1 MAFLNQHQ
9 PRISASATGNKTM
22 TAQISAYG
30 RLVADVQSRTTNNGN
45 PMAFTRMAVTLPC
58 QKAENG
64 EATFWLAVTAF
75 GRQAQSLAKHQKG
88 DLVSVAGNMQVNQW
102 TGNDGGTQTGYQVIA
117 DSVISAR
124 TARPGGKK
132 GQQGQATDALRRA
145 QEQQPPTQAYEDY
158 DQSQAYDDQIPF

>member
-1 MAFLNQHQ
+1 
-9 PRISASATGNKTM
+9 M

-30 RLVADVQSRTTNNGN
+30 RLVADVQSRTTNNDK

-64 EATFWLAVTAF
+64 ESTFWLAITAF
-75 GRQAQSLAKHQKG
+75 GKQAEALAKHQKG
-88 DLVSVAGNMQVNQW
+88 DMVSVAGNMQVNQW

-124 TARPGGKK
+124 TARPRGKK
-132 GQQGQATDALRRA
+132 AQLGQATAAPQYMGAGGPASPHA
-145 QEQQPPTQAYEDY
+145 QGYEDY
-158 DQSQAYDDQIPF
+158 DQTPPYDDQVPF

>member
-1 MAFLNQHQ
+1 
-9 PRISASATGNKTM
+9 M

-45 PMAFTRMAVTLPC
+45 TMAFTRMAVTLPC

-75 GRQAQSLAKHQKG
+75 GRQAQALARHQKG

-124 TARPGGKK
+124 TARPSGKK
-132 GQQGQATDALRRA
+132 GQQGQAIDALRRA
-145 QEQQPPTQAYEDY
+145 QESRLAAQGYDDY
-158 DQSQAYDDQIPF
+158 DRTQLYNDDF

>member
-1 MAFLNQHQ
+1 
-9 PRISASATGNKTM
+9 M

-45 PMAFTRMAVTLPC
+45 TMAFTRMAVTLPC

-75 GRQAQSLAKHQKG
+75 GRQAQALAKHQKG

-124 TARPGGKK
+124 TARPSGEK
-132 GQQGQATDALRRA
+132 GQQGQAIDALRRA
-145 QEQQPPTQAYEDY
+145 QESRLAAQGCDDY
-158 DQSQAYDDQIPF
+158 DRTQLYNDDF

>member
-1 MAFLNQHQ
+1 
-9 PRISASATGNKTM
+9 M

-30 RLVADVQSRTTNNGN
+30 RLVADVQNRTTSNGN
-45 PMAFTRMAVTLPC
+45 QMAFTRMAVTLPC

-64 EATFWLAVTAF
+64 EATFWLAITAF
-75 GRQAQSLAKHQKG
+75 GKQAEALAKHQKG
-88 DLVSVAGNMQVNQW
+88 DMVSLAGNMQVNQW

-132 GQQGQATDALRRA
+132 AQRGQAAGAPPFMGAGGPASLGA
-145 QEQQPPTQAYEDY
+145 QGYGEY
-158 DQSQAYDDQIPF
+158 DQTPPYDDHQPF

>member
-1 MAFLNQHQ
+1 
-9 PRISASATGNKTM
+9 M

-30 RLVADVQSRTTNNGN
+30 WLVADVQSRTTNNGN
-45 PMAFTRMAVTLPC
+45 TMAFTRMAVTLPC
-58 QKAENG
+58 QKAENC

-75 GRQAQSLAKHQKG
+75 GRQAQALAKHQKG

-124 TARPGGKK
+124 TARPSGKK
-132 GQQGQATDALRRA
+132 GQQGQAIDALRRA
-145 QEQQPPTQAYEDY
+145 QESRLAAQGYDDY
-158 DQSQAYDDQIPF
+158 DRTQLYNDDF